1 MLALHPK
8 RLATLKQALKYAKM
22 GLSGREIAKL
32 IDGNHR
38 QIGHLLSLARKNGLL
53 PASAKRHIPAQGNL
67 LELSVSEKGA

>member
-1 MLALHPK
+1 
-8 RLATLKQALKYAKM
+8 M

-32 IDGNHR
+32 INGNGL
-38 QIGHLLSLARKNGLL
+38 QIGRLLSLAAKNGLL